1 MSLENLCNDHYIIVC
16 FPWFISIGNYFLLNN
31 MVVMMETV
39 VVKTTPRNI
48 PYPLNN
54 RSV

>member
-16 FPWFISIGNYFLLNN
+16 FPIGNYFLLNN